1 MSLILQKLHIPKR
14 KRTEIEERFQRDGSL
29 TARKL
34 REYVPTM
41 LVNNLS
47 VLLLITVDGLVLG
60 NLVGPEALSAVNVFY
75 PATVLI
81 GVVAA
86 LVSAGGATIIA
97 VAMGKNDYDALR
109 RAKAAI
115 KRVMVVAALAMA
127 VIQIPLVTGI
137 IASYRLDDYMTA
149 LIWH

>member
-1 MSLILQKLHIPKR
+1 MSVLPQNLRIPKR
-14 KRTEIEERFQRDGSL
+14 KRNEIEERFRRDGAL

-60 NLVGPEALSAVNVFY
+60 NLVGPEALSAVNIFY

-81 GVVAA
+81 GVAA
-86 LVSAGGATIIA
+86 VLVSSGAATSIS
-97 VAMGKNDYDALR
+97 VAMGKSDIEALR
-109 RAKAAI
+109 RAKSAT
-115 KRVMVVAALAMA
+115 KRVMIVAALAMT
-127 VIQIPLVTGI
+127 VIQSERDMAEVSRQVAVVLG
-137 IASYRLDDYMTA
+137 L
-149 LIWH
+149 

>member
-1 MSLILQKLHIPKR
+1 MSFMPQKLRIPTR
-14 KRTEIEERFQRDGSL
+14 KRTEIEELFRRDGAL

-60 NLVGPEALSAVNVFY
+60 NLVGPEALSAVNIFY

-81 GVVAA
+81 GVAA
-86 LVSAGGATIIA
+86 VLVSSGAATSIA
-97 VAMGKNDYDALR
+97 PCACCR
-109 RAKAAI
+109 RA
-115 KRVMVVAALAMA
+115 
-127 VIQIPLVTGI
+127 P
-137 IASYRLDDYMTA
+137 
-149 LIWH
+149 